1 MTKYPPRGLELPPPG
16 SDSSHRPEPQKIGRS
31 RDGRPIF
38 AYRIGDGPVRVSL
51 VGGCH
56 ADEPVGPRFL
66 RRMVGFLAGE
76 EGSALR
82 DAATWLIIPH
92 INPDGAALNAAW
104 QTPGADRYDFV
115 AYLRHRVR
123 ELPGDDIE
131 FGFPHGED
139 DLAARPENRAAWDFW
154 RAHAPFDLHVSM
166 HGMSVAAGPYFLV
179 ERSWW
184 PRFGEA
190 AGALTREVEAAGYTL
205 HDVERHGEK
214 GFHRL
219 ARGFCS
225 RPDSG
230 AMRRHFLD
238 LGDPGTAARFRPS
251 SMEAVRALGGDTLTL
266 VTEMP
271 LFITPGVGAELGPPD
286 PVLMRWR
293 ERIAGWEARIRGA
306 VGEAE
311 AARVQAA
318 VREEAAQAGLR
329 AMPVPDQMRFQ
340 WALIRVGLGV
350 VGGRWWASRS
360 MPEAGSRPGPE
371 STAPLAR
378 CGDWS
383 RRSGTRSNR
392 AKGWPTAGRLRP
404 ARAGSGGPP
413 RAPVIPGG
421 ARRRATHTR
430 EYGQPIMARR
440 PPVPYLFRSRR
451 GHPALRELR
460 DGGIETAP
468 QNLIRLIPA

>member
-104 QTPGADRYDFV
+104 QTPGADRYDF
-115 AYLRHRVR
+115 ADYLRHRVR

-139 DLAARPENRAAWDFW
+139 YLASRPENRAAWDFW

-190 AGALTREVEAAGYTL
+190 AGALTREVEAAGYAL

-251 SMEAVRALGGDTLTL
+251 SME
-266 VTEMP
+266 
-271 LFITPGVGAELGPPD
+271 
-286 PVLMRWR
+286 
-293 ERIAGWEARIRGA
+293 
-306 VGEAE
+306 
-311 AARVQAA
+311 A